1 MFYFFRICSH
11 EVNPH
16 CCKIAAV
23 SVNSWCYPSPVWPTN
38 FMSKV
43 IKSPCVN
50 YDTVCDITA
59 KTEISPFKEENKKI
73 TPRYWGLKQFQNV
86 DT

>member
-1 MFYFFRICSH
+1 MIH
-11 EVNPH
+11 
-16 CCKIAAV
+16 
-23 SVNSWCYPSPVWPTN
+23 
-38 FMSKV
+38 
-43 IKSPCVN
+43 
-50 YDTVCDITA
+50 CDITA